1 MRDIVLL
8 IVFTF
13 FIFKVFRHPHY
24 GVLIWSWIS
33 YMAPHRLTYGFA
45 YSFPFAAV
53 TAGITLISLVFSKEK
68 IKIPVTAITVVWI
81 LFVLWTS
88 ITTLVAM
95 VPEHAVFEWERSIK
109 IQFMVGVTLLLIN
122 NKEKLNQ
129 LVWIIVLSIGFYGIK
144 GGIFTLLTGGSWMV
158 WGPQGTFIEGNNEL
172 ALAMIMIL
180 PLLRYLQ
187 LQTENKWIKRG
198 LIIAMGLCAL
208 SILASYSRGA
218 FIAASAI
225 TLYLWLKSRKRV
237 VLGIAMVVV
246 ILASLLF
253 LPKGWFDRMGTI
265 KTYEED
271 ASAMGRINAW
281 WFAYNIANERPIIGG
296 GFHVF
301 NRELF
306 LAYAPEPEKFHDAHS
321 IYFEVLGEHGYVGL
335 MLFLLLYYLVLKNAK
350 WIIKNTKDNI
360 NLLWARDLASMV
372 QVGLIGYAVGGAFLG
387 LAYFD
392 LPYHFM
398 AIIVILRIIVQKEN
412 NNSEDYNKEN
422 QNSNRPHVI

>member
-1 MRDIVLL
+1 
-8 IVFTF
+8 
-13 FIFKVFRHPHY
+13 
-24 GVLIWSWIS
+24 
-33 YMAPHRLTYGFA
+33 MAPHRLTYGFA

-53 TAGITLISLVFSKEK
+53 TVGITLISLVFSKEK
-68 IKIPVTAITVVWI
+68 IKVPVTAITVVWI

-172 ALAMIMIL
+172 ALAIIMII

-237 VLGIAMVVV
+237 VLGIAMVFL

-253 LPKGWFDRMGTI
+253 LPEGWFDRMETI

-281 WFAYNIANERPIIGG
+281 WFAYNIANERPMIGG

-306 LAYAPEPEKFHDAHS
+306 LSYAPEPENFHDAHS

-350 WIIKNTKDNI
+350 WILKNTKDNI
-360 NLLWARDLASMV
+360 DLLWARDLASMV

-412 NNSEDYNKEN
+412 NNEDYNKEN
-422 QNSNRPHVI
+422 KISNRPYAI

>member
-1 MRDIVLL
+1 
-8 IVFTF
+8 
-13 FIFKVFRHPHY
+13 HPHY

-68 IKIPVTAITVVWI
+68 IKVPVTAITAVWI

-88 ITTLVAM
+88 ITTFVAM

-129 LVWIIVLSIGFYGIK
+129 LVWIIVISIGFYGVK

-225 TLYLWLKSRKRV
+225 TLFLWLKSRKRV
-237 VLGIAMVVV
+237 VLGVAMVFV

-253 LPKGWFDRMGTI
+253 LPKGWFDRMETI

-335 MLFLLLYYLVLKNAK
+335 ILFLLLYYLVLRNAK
-350 WIIKNTKDNI
+350 WILKNTKDKE

-398 AIIVILRIIVQKEN
+398 AIIVILRTIVQKEN
-412 NNSEDYNKEN
+412 SYEDSNIENKGT
-422 QNSNRPHVI
+422 NRPHAI